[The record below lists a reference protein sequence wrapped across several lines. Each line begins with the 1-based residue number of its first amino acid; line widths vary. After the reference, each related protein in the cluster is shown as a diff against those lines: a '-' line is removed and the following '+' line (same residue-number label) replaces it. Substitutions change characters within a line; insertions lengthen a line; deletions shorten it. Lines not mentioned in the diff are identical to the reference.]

1 MFMSIGLQN
10 KLLEAM
16 ALKIPCIT
24 STLANNALKAKNGES
39 ILIADTPEEYAKH
52 INDLIFYEDKGKMIG
67 LNGYY
72 FVLENYSW
80 KKENQKL
87 EEIIHNTKK

>member
-24 STLANNALKAKNGES
+24 STLANNALRAKEGES
-39 ILIADTPEEYAKH
+39 ILIADTPEEYARH
-52 INDLIFYEDKGKMIG
+52 IQDILFYEDKARMIG
-67 LNGYY
+67 LNGHN
-72 FVLENYSW
+72 FVVENYSW
-80 KKENQKL
+80 QRENEKL
-87 EEIIHNTKK
+87 EQIIRNTKK